1 MELLNLHKKTSPLS
15 PPFKKKKKKEKND
28 LKTILRMTALFLVLE
43 GGDNRLMILVLPSVK
58 NSSSSMPQAAQMTS
72 GKTLPCR

>member
-15 PPFKKKKKKEKND
+15 PPLKKKKKEKND

-58 NSSSSMPQAAQMTS
+58 NSGSSMPQAAQMTS